1 MKNTLEIDGVNLEF
15 NKKKI
20 LQNIYLKCETNAIT
34 GLLGRNGSG
43 KSTLFKLLMG
53 ELSAETQ
60 SIRINGKR
68 LHNQKRKKGEISMLP
83 QENFIPRHLKI
94 KRIFDDF
101 DLNFDE
107 FKAHFSDTKIH
118 LHEKIGNLSGGERR
132 LIELFLIIKSN
143 SKFIILDEPFSQIMP
158 KNQEIIFDLL
168 TKEKQRKGILIT
180 DHLPEMISRLSD
192 DLYILSNGQTR
203 KINNYEELRF
213 GGYIY

>member
-1 MKNTLEIDGVNLEF
+1 
-15 NKKKI
+15 
-20 LQNIYLKCETNAIT
+20 
-34 GLLGRNGSG
+34 
-43 KSTLFKLLMG
+43 
-53 ELSAETQ
+53 
-60 SIRINGKR
+60 
-68 LHNQKRKKGEISMLP
+68 
-83 QENFIPRHLKI
+83 
-94 KRIFDDF
+94 
-101 DLNFDE
+101 
-107 FKAHFSDTKIH
+107 
-118 LHEKIGNLSGGERR
+118 SGGERR

-213 GGYIY
+213 GGYIYYIFKLTHFQIFKLKYYLSTK